1 LNSLS
6 SSKCFNHPNYND
18 KSMEINFIA
27 LLFALYAFL
36 PAYVANAT
44 PTIFGGGTAIDGG
57 LKFID
62 GRSIFGSHKTIRGF
76 ISGLIAGTL
85 VGVIQGEF
93 FVGFLLS
100 FGALFGDLAGAFVKR
115 RLSIDPGSIFPIVDQ
130 LSFVLFALVFVI
142 PFSCLTSKEM
152 FSAVFFTPLFHVITN
167 ATAYILGFKP
177 DPW

>member
-1 LNSLS
+1 
-6 SSKCFNHPNYND
+6 
-18 KSMEINFIA
+18 MEIDYIR

-44 PTIFGGGTAIDGG
+44 PTIFGGGATIDGS

-76 ISGLIAGTL
+76 ISGLIAGTI
-85 VGVIQGEF
+85 VGVIQGKLF
-93 FVGFLLS
+93 TGFLLS
-100 FGALFGDLAGAFVKR
+100 LGGLFGDLAGAFVKR

-130 LSFVLFALVFVI
+130 LSFVLLALVFVI
-142 PFSCLTSKEM
+142 PFSYLTSEEM

-167 ATAYILGFKP
+167 ATACILGFKP